1 MMLRTVPDEP
11 DQVPRLDRF
20 RAAHPDVRIAAGQTG
35 WWQGRIPEPDGE
47 VVITRYT
54 LCDLLDKLDRLLPPA
69 GGRGAVSIRYGTS
82 WPGSPSRHAAPQER
96 SGRDCPDARDPGLGF
111 GSASRRRQPAS

>member
-20 RAAHPDVRIAAGQTG
+20 RAAHPDVRIAAGETG

-47 VVITRYT
+47 MVITRYT
-54 LCDLLDKLDRLLPPA
+54 LCDLLKLDQCCRQP
-69 GGRGAVSIRYGTS
+69 GTRS
-82 WPGSPSRHAAPQER
+82 REHQVRHVLAGSPSRHAAPQER
-96 SGRDCPDARDPGLGF
+96 SGRDSPDARDPGLGF
-111 GSASRRRQPAS
+111 GSGSSPWRRQPAS

>member
-20 RAAHPDVRIAAGQTG
+20 RAAHLDVRIAAGETG

-47 VVITRYT
+47 MVITRYT
-54 LCDLLDKLDRLLPPA
+54 LCDLLDKLDQLLPPA
-69 GGRGAVSIRYGTS
+69 GEEE
-82 WPGSPSRHAAPQER
+82 P
-96 SGRDCPDARDPGLGF
+96 
-111 GSASRRRQPAS
+111 